1 MKAIIILM
9 MALMVLPAAA
19 ETIAPLIT
27 DVKVSQDGDEVIVTA
42 IVVGGTDGVDIVNA
56 DISAFADETDP
67 LGYVELDKVIPY
79 GNMYAGRFKATIVTN
94 ECQPITVYVKDTR
107 GVVTISRSC
116 YLSVEKAPEATPQSN
131 TPMISAALVIA
142 GILILAIYAK
152 RKR

>member
-1 MKAIIILM
+1 MKAIILLM

-19 ETIAPLIT
+19 EIVAPLIT

-42 IVVGGTDGVDIVNA
+42 IVVSGTNGVDIVNA

-67 LGYVELDKVIPY
+67 LGYVELDKVIPH
-79 GNMYAGRFKATIVTN
+79 GNMYAGRFKATITTN
-94 ECQPITVYVKDTR
+94 ECQPITVYVKDTK

-116 YLSVEKAPEATPQSN
+116 YLSVEAPETTPQSN
-131 TPMISAALVIA
+131 MPMISAALVIA

>member
-1 MKAIIILM
+1 MKAIILLM

-19 ETIAPLIT
+19 EVVAPLIT

-42 IVVGGTDGVDIVNA
+42 IVVAGSCEIDVVNA
-56 DISAFADETDP
+56 DIRAFSDSTDP

-94 ECQPITVYVKDTR
+94 ECQPIAIH
-107 GVVTISRSC
+107 VTDMDGFVSISRSC
-116 YLSVEKAPEATPQSN
+116 YLSVEKASETAPPSN
-131 TPMISAALVIA
+131 IPVIA
-142 GILILAIYAK
+142 AILVTAGLFILVMYAK